1 MAAAPAAPSFWRI
14 VRKGLLWALA
24 GAVLL
29 PAVLAA
35 VVLTLFSLNAV
46 CGTPGDSGGCEM
58 GFATI
63 IMLSPLPGLLIGF
76 VAGLVRGLRQGQL
89 QPSRGGLR

>member
-1 MAAAPAAPSFWRI
+1 MTAAPAAPSFWRI

-29 PAVLAA
+29 PAVLAV

-58 GFATI
+58 GLAAI
-63 IMLSPLPGLLIGF
+63 VMLSPLPGLVIGF
-76 VAGLVRGLRQGQL
+76 IAGLVRGSTR
-89 QPSRGGLR
+89 PA